1 MWEKMTTE
9 KNSKVVGSVIMER
22 KMEQLLLPLLS
33 LCVCVCVFCFLFV
46 FFLSGRSNIFNSW
59 IAQERIVD
67 MM

>member
-33 LCVCVCVFCFLFV
+33 LCVCVCFLFFV
-46 FFLSGRSNIFNSW
+46 FFFFC
-59 IAQERIVD
+59 QEEVTFLTRELRKSEL
-67 MM
+67 